1 MGSGVIYREIT
12 VKSALTRVQ
21 GMPFA
26 WSLNPYSGCE
36 RACVYC
42 YARDYHARRG
52 RDTGAGFDREIDVK
66 VNFPDLLRHELL
78 RLRKRETVALGTA
91 TDPYQQCEGRYRIT
105 RRTLEALV
113 ASPLPLVVITKGSMV
128 VRDIDLLARLDVKV
142 CVSIGTVSAE
152 LARSSEPHASPPM
165 ARLEAVPE
173 ALAYVESGR
182 AAGKVVVEV

>member
-1 MGSGVIYREIT
+1 MGSGVSYREIT

-66 VNFPDLLRHELL
+66 VNFPDLLAHELR
-78 RLRKRETVALGTA
+78 RLRKRETVAVGTA
-91 TDPYQQCEGRYRIT
+91 TVLIGRVYRFDQIV
-105 RRTLEALV
+105 EAHTDMEQNR
-113 ASPLPLVVITKGSMV
+113 AGGKLVVT
-128 VRDIDLLARLDVKV
+128 
-142 CVSIGTVSAE
+142 T
-152 LARSSEPHASPPM
+152 
-165 ARLEAVPE
+165 
-173 ALAYVESGR
+173 
-182 AAGKVVVEV
+182 